1 MRTFM
6 LLMCLVVGC
15 LAQAPHTCRSP
26 PLLTGALSVAN
37 EKFYANAKYTYD
49 AMLKRIRFKE
59 VGSYE
64 NKTFGIDA
72 LLLFREGVMY
82 TINHRNKTCKKER
95 LKREDFHPME
105 IPSDAALLGQVILGS
120 SSGPGQ
126 GLLVN
131 TWYGE
136 VATPSGKDK
145 WVSTF
150 TEFGCIPVSSA
161 YYTDKTGWMLSS
173 FFNIVV
179 GILDPREF
187 FPPKFC
193 QGALLDETEEAAN
206 FYSIFKNLTKYS

>member
-1 MRTFM
+1 MRTFV
-6 LLMCLVVGC
+6 LLMCLAVGC
-15 LAQAPHTCRSP
+15 LAQAPHPCRSP

-37 EKFYANAKYTYD
+37 EKFYANSKYTYD
-49 AMLKRIRFKE
+49 AMGKRIRFKE
-59 VGSYE
+59 IGSYE

-82 TINHRNKTCKKER
+82 MINHRNKTCTKER

-105 IPSDAALLGQVILGS
+105 IPADAALLGQVILGS

-145 WVSTF
+145 WMSTF
-150 TEFGCIPVSSA
+150 TEFG
-161 YYTDKTGWMLSS
+161 
-173 FFNIVV
+173 FFNIVI
-179 GILDPREF
+179 GIMDPQEF

-193 QGALLDETEEAAN
+193 QGAKLDETAEAAN
-206 FYSIFKNLTKYS
+206 FYSIFKNLTK

>member
-1 MRTFM
+1 MRTFV
-6 LLMCLVVGC
+6 LLMCLAVGC
-15 LAQAPHTCRSP
+15 LAQAPHQCRSP

-37 EKFYANAKYTYD
+37 EKFYANSKYTYD
-49 AMLKRIRFKE
+49 AMGKRIRFKE
-59 VGSYE
+59 IGSYE

-82 TINHRNKTCKKER
+82 MINHRNKTCTKER

-105 IPSDAALLGQVILGS
+105 IPADAALLGQVILGS

-145 WVSTF
+145 WMSTF
-150 TEFGCIPVSSA
+150 TEFGCIPVSST
-161 YYTDKTGWMLSS
+161 YYTDKTGWTLTT
-173 FFNIVV
+173 FFNIVI
-179 GILDPREF
+179 GIMDPQEF

-193 QGALLDETEEAAN
+193 QGAKLDETAEAAN
-206 FYSIFKNLTKYS
+206 FYSIFKNLTK